1 MAGLVA
7 TGGNREG
14 RWNFRTALL
23 TRYLIFAV
31 MRAPVG
37 DRGYAGDPVQ
47 GTPERSLR
55 YAMRFRRGTN
65 PRRWQTTITHSGNQI
80 SCLEVRDLDWVFQ
93 MLWEQQREVVLM
105 VGLDD
110 MSYAEISLMLG
121 MPVEALMSRLSR
133 GRERLRHVTAR
144 VRPESK
150 PGVTST

>member
-1 MAGLVA
+1 M
-7 TGGNREG
+7 
-14 RWNFRTALL
+14 L

-31 MRAPVG
+31 MRARVG
-37 DRGYAGDPVQ
+37 DRGYADDLVQ
-47 GTPERSLR
+47 DTLERSLR

-65 PRRWQTTITHSGNQI
+65 QRRWQMTITHSGNQI

-105 VGLDD
+105 FGLDD

-121 MPVEALMSRLSR
+121 MPVEAVMSRLSR
-133 GRERLRHVTAR
+133 GRERLRDVTAR

-150 PGVTST
+150 LGVTST